1 MSTRDQIAADIEAFL
16 KRTGMPPATFGRRA
30 MSDPMFVFELR
41 GGKRDMRSR
50 TVDKLRAFMKSYRPK
65 RCAGNESRAAA

>member
-1 MSTRDQIAADIEAFL
+1 MSTRDQIAADIEAFIE
-16 KRTGMPPATFGRRA
+16 RTGMPPATFGRRA

-50 TVDKLRAFMKSYRPK
+50 TVDKLRAFMASYRPP
-65 RCAGNESRAAA
+65 RGGNESRAAA

>member
-30 MSDPMFVFELR
+30 MSDPMFVLELR

-65 RCAGNESRAAA
+65 CAVNESRTAA